1 MDSQS
6 LLFHANCPSCGA
18 EIGIHSATAL
28 TAVCGY
34 CHSVLMINN
43 RQLIKSRRRSAILED
58 FSPLQIGTTG
68 VWKGQQ
74 FVLTG
79 RIQVHYEAGMW
90 NEWHA
95 LFTNG
100 NSGWLSEAGDRF
112 VFTQEKTERILL
124 EKFPPCGCI
133 VVNYQHLSWVISDIR
148 QIKQGRLEGE
158 GELPL
163 ELPRRQKV
171 HTIDL
176 RSGKYFMTLEYNCAA
191 EKPTIYVGEGVSL
204 AALKLQNIRSAS
216 QIRAQSGRLKGK
228 MQTGKCPH
236 CGGSIRAVTG
246 LATYI
251 ICQQCHTSLTLNQE
265 SVQLLQADKARQ
277 MQESKLTIALG
288 SEAKING
295 ISWMVLGA
303 VVMEELGPRKAIE
316 KLKLKISP
324 KSFSEEDED
333 DYDSKW
339 TEYLLYAPDKG
350 FLWLIEQENNRW
362 ALATTLDEWPE
373 IDYPSPLIIKG
384 DKDKNLRCLYDYG
397 GQVIYAA
404 GAFYWEV
411 NAEDV
416 NYYRDFGTEKHK
428 LATTLNSNEQSWS
441 VISDIPASA
450 VAAWFQKDK
459 KLTFIATPMP
469 IATADTI
476 FQEHQNIKAV
486 DFRNKK
492 LLRKWWLQ
500 FELNSLKRI
509 QDTNF
514 WLKIFTILNAP
525 IIFFIL
531 FTDEYDFMDVIFT
544 VMISAVAFYL
554 IELNFLKSLRK
565 FLQIKKIFAYYGLIV
580 VIGLTSLNWKHY
592 KDFKETNSPS
602 YGHSNGRW
610 HK

>member
-1 MDSQS
+1 MDSQF

-163 ELPRRQKV
+163 ELPQRQKV
-171 HTIDL
+171 YTIDL
-176 RSGKYFMTLEYNCAA
+176 RSGKYFMTLEYNGAA

-288 SEAKING
+288 SEARING

-303 VVMEELGPRKAIE
+303 VVMEELGPLKAIE

-324 KSFSEEDED
+324 KSLSEEDED

-362 ALATTLDEWPE
+362 ALASTLDEWPE

-411 NAEDV
+411 NAEDI

-428 LATTLNSNEQSWS
+428 LATTLNPNEQSWS
-441 VISDIPASA
+441 VVSDIPASA

-459 KLTFIATPMP
+459 KLSIVATPMP
-469 IATADTI
+469 ITAADTI

-525 IIFFIL
+525 IIFFII

>member
-133 VVNYQHLSWVISDIR
+133 VVNYQHLIWVISDIR

-176 RSGKYFMTLEYNCAA
+176 RSGKYFMTLEYNGTA

-228 MQTGKCPH
+228 MQTGECPH

-246 LATYI
+246 LAAYI

-265 SVQLLQADKARQ
+265 NVQLLQADKARQ
-277 MQESKLTIALG
+277 MQESELTIALG
-288 SEAKING
+288 SEARIDG

-324 KSFSEEDED
+324 KSLSEEDED

-411 NAEDV
+411 NAEDI

-428 LATTLNSNEQSWS
+428 LATTLNPNEQSWS

-459 KLTFIATPMP
+459 KLSIVATPMP
-469 IATADTI
+469 ITAADTI

-492 LLRKWWLQ
+492 LLRKWW
-500 FELNSLKRI
+500 FEFEISSLKKI
-509 QDTNF
+509 QESSF
-514 WLKIFTILNAP
+514 WIKIFTIINIPLFIL
-525 IIFFIL
+525 IIFNN
-531 FTDEYDFMDVIFT
+531 DHDFMDLVFIT
-544 VMISAVAFYL
+544 MICTLANYV
-554 IELNFLKSLRK
+554 IELNFLKHLK
-565 FLQIKKIFAYYGLIV
+565 KLLQTKHIFAYYGLIA
-580 VIGLTSLNWKHY
+580 VIGFTSLNWKHY
-592 KDFKETNSPS
+592 KDLKETNSPGYS
-602 YGHSNGRW
+602 HSNGRW

>member
-1 MDSQS
+1 MDSQF

-176 RSGKYFMTLEYNCAA
+176 RSGKYFMTLEYNGAA

-288 SEAKING
+288 IEAKING

-303 VVMEELGPRKAIE
+303 VVMEELGPLKAIE

-324 KSFSEEDED
+324 KSLSEEDED

-411 NAEDV
+411 NAEDI

-428 LATTLNSNEQSWS
+428 LATTLNPNEQSWS
-441 VISDIPASA
+441 VVSDIPASA
-450 VAAWFQKDK
+450 VAAWFQRDK
-459 KLTFIATPMP
+459 KPTIIATPMP

-544 VMISAVAFYL
+544 VMISAGAFYL

-592 KDFKETNSPS
+592 KDFKETNSPD

>member
-176 RSGKYFMTLEYNCAA
+176 RSGKYFMTLEYNGTA

-246 LATYI
+246 LAAYI

-265 SVQLLQADKARQ
+265 NVQLLQADKARQ
-277 MQESKLTIALG
+277 MKESELTVAVG
-288 SEAKING
+288 SEARIDG

-411 NAEDV
+411 NAEDI

-428 LATTLNSNEQSWS
+428 LATTLNPNEQSWS
-441 VISDIPASA
+441 VVSDIPASA

-459 KLTFIATPMP
+459 KLSIVATPMP
-469 IATADTI
+469 ITAADTI

>member
-74 FVLTG
+74 FILTG

-112 VFTQEKTERILL
+112 VFTQEKEKKSLL
-124 EKFPPCGCI
+124 EKFPICGST
-133 VVNYQHLSWVISDIR
+133 VVNYQNRNWVVTDIR

-176 RSGKYFMTLEYNCAA
+176 RSGKYFMTMEYNRTA
-191 EKPTIYVGEGVSL
+191 EKPTIYVGEGVTL

-251 ICQQCHTSLTLNQE
+251 ICQQCHTSLTLNKE
-265 SVQLLQADKARQ
+265 KVQLLQADKARQ
-277 MQESKLTIALG
+277 MQESELTIALG
-288 SEAKING
+288 SEARING

-303 VVMEELGPRKAIE
+303 VVMEELGPLKAIE

-324 KSFSEEDED
+324 KNLSEEDEN

-397 GQVIYAA
+397 GRVIYAA

-428 LATTLNSNEQSWS
+428 LATTLNPNEQSWS
-441 VISDIPASA
+441 VISDVPASA
-450 VAAWFQKDK
+450 VAAWLQNDK
-459 KLTFIATPMP
+459 KPTIVPTPMP

-492 LLRKWWLQ
+492 LLRKWW
-500 FELNSLKRI
+500 FEFEFRALKKI
-509 QDTNF
+509 QESGF
-514 WLKIFTILNAP
+514 WIKIFNIINMPLFFL
-525 IIFFIL
+525 IIFTDYFGFMNL
-531 FTDEYDFMDVIFT
+531 VFTIMVCVFAYYVIN
-544 VMISAVAFYL
+544 
-554 IELNFLKSLRK
+554 LNFLKNLK
-565 FLQIKKIFAYYGLIV
+565 KLLQTKHIFAYYGLIA
-580 VIGLTSLNWKHY
+580 VIGFSSLNWKHY
-592 KDFKETNSPS
+592 QNFKETSTS
-602 YGHSNGRW
+602 GYSHSTGRW

>member
-176 RSGKYFMTLEYNCAA
+176 RSGKYFMTLEYNGAA

-303 VVMEELGPRKAIE
+303 VVMEELGPLKAIE

-324 KSFSEEDED
+324 KSLSEEDED

-411 NAEDV
+411 NAEDI

-428 LATTLNSNEQSWS
+428 LATTLNPNEQSWS

-459 KLTFIATPMP
+459 KLSIVATPMP
-469 IATADTI
+469 ITAADTI

-525 IIFFIL
+525 IIFFII

-554 IELNFLKSLRK
+554 IELNFLKNLRK

-592 KDFKETNSPS
+592 KDFKETNSPGYS
-602 YGHSNGRW
+602 HSNGRW